1 MSELL
6 NIENLKTH
14 FITPEG
20 IVKAVDGISF
30 RVNKGET
37 LALVGESGC
46 GKTVTSLS
54 IIRLLED
61 SDVLLDADK
70 IDYKGKN
77 LIDLNKEEMRKMRGK
92 EISMIF
98 QEPMTSLNPVFR
110 VKKQL
115 FEVFKTHYKMKKDEI
130 MDASLDIMRKVGI
143 PKPEERI
150 NSYPHELSGGLRQRV
165 MIAISLA
172 CNPSLLIADEPTTAL
187 DVTIQAQIIS
197 LLKKMQKN
205 LDMAILLITHD
216 FGVVSEMADRVA
228 VMYAGKIV
236 EKGKFKEVFNKPLHP
251 YTYLLI
257 KSIPGAKTKKRN
269 KLETI
274 KGMVPNP
281 LKMPEGCR
289 FHPRCPYRMDI
300 CSKKEPSMQTIDT
313 HSYACWLEGGIL
325 NG

>member
-1 MSELL
+1 MGELL

-20 IVKAVDGISF
+20 IVKAVDGVSF
-30 RVNKGET
+30 KINEGET

-54 IIRLLED
+54 IIRLLGN
-61 SDVLLDADK
+61 SHVLLDADK
-70 IDYKGKN
+70 INYKGKN
-77 LIDLNKEEMRKMRGK
+77 LKLLSEEEMRKMRGK

-115 FEVFKTHYKMKKDEI
+115 FEVFETHYKMKKDEI

-197 LLKKMQKN
+197 LLKKMQKD
-205 LDMAILLITHD
+205 LGMAILLITHD

-236 EKGKFKEVFNKPLHP
+236 EKGKFKEIFSNSLHP

-257 KSIPGAKTKKRN
+257 KSIPGVKKKKKSR
-269 KLETI
+269 LETI
-274 KGMVPNP
+274 EGMVPNP

-300 CSKKEPSMQTIDT
+300 CFKEEPKMKTIDT
-313 HSYACWLEGGIL
+313 HSYACWLEEGIL
-325 NG
+325 FE